1 MTSDSEYRNYRVF
14 LTGAGGFIGSHLAE
28 ALVRSGARVRALVR
42 YTSHGSCGHL
52 ERVSAEIRDSLEIV
66 LGDVRDARL
75 MRTHIRDC
83 DVVFHL
89 AALIGIPYSYE
100 APQSYIDTNVCGVH
114 NILEAS
120 REAGVKRVVHTST
133 SEVYGTA
140 CYTPIDEAHPLQA
153 QSPYSA
159 SKIAADKLA
168 ESYYRSFDLPVV
180 TVRPFNT
187 YGPRQSARAVI
198 PTIVS
203 QVLSGDVVRLGSL
216 DPVRDLTYVSDTV
229 RGFLCA
235 GQAEA
240 ALGQVINLGN
250 GKGISVG
257 ELAHTIMQVIGR
269 EVPIVQDAHRVRPE
283 ASEVRLLLAGT
294 ERARKVLG
302 WEPQVPLTDGLQRVI
317 QYVGENMPSYRVGS
331 YSV

>member
-1 MTSDSEYRNYRVF
+1 MTLYASDR
-14 LTGAGGFIGSHLAE
+14 
-28 ALVRSGARVRALVR
+28 
-42 YTSHGSCGHL
+42 
-52 ERVSAEIRDSLEIV
+52 
-66 LGDVRDARL
+66 
-75 MRTHIRDC
+75 
-83 DVVFHL
+83 FH
-89 AALIGIPYSYE
+89 
-100 APQSYIDTNVCGVH
+100 
-114 NILEAS
+114 
-120 REAGVKRVVHTST
+120 
-133 SEVYGTA
+133 
-140 CYTPIDEAHPLQA
+140 
-153 QSPYSA
+153 
-159 SKIAADKLA
+159 
-168 ESYYRSFDLPVV
+168 
-180 TVRPFNT
+180 
-187 YGPRQSARAVI
+187 
-198 PTIVS
+198 
-203 QVLSGDVVRLGSL
+203 
-216 DPVRDLTYVSDTV
+216 PVRDLTYVSDTV